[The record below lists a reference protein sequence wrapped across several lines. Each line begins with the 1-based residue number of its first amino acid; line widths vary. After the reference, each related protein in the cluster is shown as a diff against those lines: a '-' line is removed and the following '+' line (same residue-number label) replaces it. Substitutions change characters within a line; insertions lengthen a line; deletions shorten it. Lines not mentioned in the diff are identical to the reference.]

1 MILRIATRRSPL
13 AVWQAEHVAGLITA
27 AHPGIGTELVTTDT
41 SADRDLTRQISEIGG
56 KGAFSKEIQD
66 LVMVGRADLAVHSA
80 KDLQADTPEALRLV
94 AVPARADAADALVGA
109 TLDDLPEGAVVGTGS
124 ARRRVLL
131 EDLRPDLKIVGLR
144 GNIATRL
151 GRLDELDALV
161 MAGAAL
167 DRLAITGL
175 PVERLDPAA
184 FVPQVGQGAL
194 AVECRADDPRVV
206 ELLAPLDDPV
216 ARLTVTAERRF
227 LQRLGGDCDLPAGAH
242 AVPGPDGVVTV
253 SGVLSL
259 DDGSPLRRMSVTGA
273 PETDPGGVLAG
284 RLLDPAAH
292 AVG

>member
-13 AVWQAEHVAGLITA
+13 AVWQAEHVAGLIAA
-27 AHPGIGTELVTTDT
+27 AHPGVETELVSTDT

-66 LVMVGRADLAVHSA
+66 LVLVGAADLAVHSA
-80 KDLQADTPEALRLV
+80 KDLQADTPDGLHLV
-94 AVPARADAADALVGA
+94 AVPARADVADALVGS

-161 MAGAAL
+161 MASAAL
-167 DRLAITGL
+167 DRLAITDL
-175 PVERLDPAA
+175 PGQRLDPVS

-194 AVECRADDPRVV
+194 AVECRAGDPAVA
-206 ELLAPLDDPV
+206 ELLTVLDDPV
-216 ARLTVTAERRF
+216 ARITVTAERRF
-227 LQRLGGDCDLPAGAH
+227 LQRLGGDCDLPAGAN
-242 AVPGPDGVVTV
+242 AELGPDGVLTV
-253 SGVLSL
+253 RGVLSA
-259 DDGSPLRRMSVTGA
+259 DDGGPLRRMSATGT
-273 PETDPGGVLAG
+273 PDTDPGGVLAG